1 MIITG
6 YFRPPLERPPIN
18 NVGFQHANPSNM
30 PAHPMSGSFVILHFF
45 TFSQFSVSPF
55 ELPHIYALRSLFLSS
70 GYGVPQ
76 MSCRPDIPALNCWR
90 PT

>member
-1 MIITG
+1 MIMTG
-6 YFRPPLERPPIN
+6 YFWPPLERPPIN

-30 PAHPMSGSFVILHFF
+30 PAHPMPGSFAILHFF
-45 TFSQFSVSPF
+45 TFSQFSVSLF
-55 ELPHIYALRSLFLSS
+55 ELPRIYASRSLFLSS

-76 MSCRPDIPALNCWR
+76 MSCRPDILAFNCWR